1 MKSDRLF
8 GIIYLLLMRE
18 CVTAKELADYFEVSV
33 RTIYRD
39 IELLSSYSIP
49 IYTEQ
54 GRYGGIHLMDS
65 YQLDKT
71 VLREEE
77 QKQILFALQSLEKL
91 SSNQYSISDKLQWL
105 FQQDSRSFIDVDFSI
120 WGKSPIDMVVFNSI
134 QKAILSSNVV
144 QFTYYNS
151 LGTKT
156 NRRVEPLQLCFRYN
170 AWYLYGY
177 DTDKKDYRLFK
188 LLRIQS
194 MTITADTFQRE
205 IPETDLYPKEEH
217 IQRVTLKVHQN
228 LAYRVY
234 DEFEASCITTLEDGN
249 FLVRVDYPENEW
261 LYGYIL
267 SFGSGAT
274 VLEPDSIREIV
285 KEKLEKALQNYL

>member
-18 CVTAKELADYFEVSV
+18 KVTAKELADYFEVSV

-54 GRYGGIHLMDS
+54 GKHGGIHLLDS

-71 VLREEE
+71 VLKEEE

-91 SSNQYSISDKLQWL
+91 SSNSYSISDKLQWL
-105 FQQDSRSFIDVDFSI
+105 FQENSRSFIDVDFSI
-120 WGKSPIDMVVFNSI
+120 WGKSPMDMMIFRSI
-134 QKAILSSNVV
+134 QKAILASHVV
-144 QFTYYNS
+144 QFTYFNS

-156 NRRVEPLQLCFRYN
+156 IRRVEPLQLCFRYN

-177 DTDKKDYRLFK
+177 DTEKKDFRLFK
-188 LLRIQS
+188 LLRIQDF
-194 MTITADTFQRE
+194 TITTDVFQRE
-205 IPETDLYPKEEH
+205 IPAKEVYPKDEH
-217 IQRVTLKVHQN
+217 VQTVTLKIDQAM
-228 LAYRVY
+228 AYRVY
-234 DEFEASCITTLEDGN
+234 DEFESSCITVLEDGT
-249 FLVRVDYPENEW
+249 FLVKVAYPENDW

-274 VLEPDSIREIV
+274 VLEPASIRLIV